1 MPLCFAY
8 GSNMD
13 QAMMAARCPGAKALG
28 VARLPR
34 HARAVMREG
43 YLTLVRD
50 PRREV
55 AGVLWDVPLS
65 NMAALD
71 RYEGV
76 GEGLYRKV
84 QQMVIGPSGAR
95 RALVYFGANAGPG
108 LLRKDYHAQVL
119 AAAQACALPRADVA
133 EIEALAP
140 TSAPRRP

>member
-28 VARLPR
+28 LARLPR

-43 YLTLVRD
+43 YLTLARD
-50 PRREV
+50 PRCDV
-55 AGVLWDVPLS
+55 TGILWDVPLS

-76 GEGLYRKV
+76 GDGLYRKV
-84 QQMVIGPSGAR
+84 QQMVIGPEGAR
-95 RALVYFGANAGPG
+95 RALVYFGANEGPG
-108 LLRKDYHAQVL
+108 ALRKDYHAQVL
-119 AAAQACALPRADVA
+119 AAAHACALPRADMA
-133 EIEALAP
+133 EIAGMAP
-140 TSAPRRP
+140 ANAPSRL

>member
-13 QAMMAARCPGAKALG
+13 QAAMAARCPGAKALG
-28 VARLPR
+28 LARLPR
-34 HARAVMREG
+34 HARTVMREG

-50 PRREV
+50 PRRAV
-55 AGVLWDVPLS
+55 TGVLWDVPLS

-76 GEGLYRKV
+76 GDGLYRKV
-84 QQMVIGPSGAR
+84 QQMVIGPAGAR

-108 LLRKDYHAQVL
+108 QLRRDYHAHVL
-119 AAAQACALPRADVA
+119 AAAQAWTLPRLDLA

-140 TSAPRRP
+140 PHAPRRP